1 MSLLNISSIVFDLLL
16 AKTVTDHLRS
26 SIANDGETSLGSVRQ
41 GDCIKLLNEESQF
54 QVIGIDNKHQK
65 CWVRQ
70 WPILPSG
77 SPVFEISIKQIAIA

>member
-1 MSLLNISSIVFDLLL
+1 MSFLNISSIVFDLLL
-16 AKTVTDHLRS
+16 AKTVTDQLRS
-26 SIANDGETSLGSVRQ
+26 SIANAGETSLESLRQ
-41 GDCIKLLNEESQF
+41 GDCIKLLDEESQF

-77 SPVFEISIKQIAIA
+77 SPVFEISLKEISIA

>member
-16 AKTVTDHLRS
+16 AKTVTDQLRS
-26 SIANDGETSLGSVRQ
+26 SIANAGETSLGSLRQ

-77 SPVFEISIKQIAIA
+77 SPVFEISLKQISIV

>member
-16 AKTVTDHLRS
+16 AKTVTDQLRN
-26 SIANDGETSLGSVRQ
+26 SIPNAGETSLESLRQ

-54 QVIGIDNKHQK
+54 QVIGIDKKHQK
-65 CWVRQ
+65 CCVRE

-77 SPVFEISIKQIAIA
+77 SPVFEISLKQISIV

>member
-16 AKTVTDHLRS
+16 ARTVTDQLSS
-26 SIANDGETSLGSVRQ
+26 SIANAGETSLESLRQ

-77 SPVFEISIKQIAIA
+77 SPVFEISLKQISIL

>member
-1 MSLLNISSIVFDLLL
+1 MSLLNISSIVFDFLL
-16 AKTVTDHLRS
+16 AKTVTDQLRS
-26 SIANDGETSLGSVRQ
+26 SIANAGENALESLRQ

-77 SPVFEISIKQIAIA
+77 SPVFEISLQQISIV

>member
-16 AKTVTDHLRS
+16 AKTVTDQLRS
-26 SIANDGETSLGSVRQ
+26 SIANAEETSWGSLRQ

-77 SPVFEISIKQIAIA
+77 SPVFEISLKQISIV

>member
-1 MSLLNISSIVFDLLL
+1 MSLLNISSSAFDLLL
-16 AKTVTDHLRS
+16 DKTVTDQLMT
-26 SIANDGETSLGSVRQ
+26 SIANAGETSLESLRQ

-77 SPVFEISIKQIAIA
+77 SPVFEISIQEIAIV

>member
-16 AKTVTDHLRS
+16 AKTVTDQLSS
-26 SIANDGETSLGSVRQ
+26 SIANAGETLLESLRQ

-77 SPVFEISIKQIAIA
+77 SPVFEISLKQISIF

>member
-16 AKTVTDHLRS
+16 AKTVTDQLRS
-26 SIANDGETSLGSVRQ
+26 SIANAGETSLGSLSQ

-54 QVIGIDNKHQK
+54 QVIGIDNKHKK

-77 SPVFEISIKQIAIA
+77 SPVFEISIQQIAIL

>member
-1 MSLLNISSIVFDLLL
+1 MSLLNISSIVFDFLL
-16 AKTVTDHLRS
+16 AKTVTDELRS
-26 SIANDGETSLGSVRQ
+26 SIANAGETSLKSLRQ

-77 SPVFEISIKQIAIA
+77 SPVFEISLKQISIV

>member
-16 AKTVTDHLRS
+16 AKTVTDQLRS
-26 SIANDGETSLGSVRQ
+26 SIANARETSLESLRQ

-77 SPVFEISIKQIAIA
+77 SPVFEISLKEISIV

>member
-16 AKTVTDHLRS
+16 AKTVTDQLRS
-26 SIANDGETSLGSVRQ
+26 SIANAGDTSLESIRQ

-77 SPVFEISIKQIAIA
+77 SPVFEISLKQISIV

>member
-1 MSLLNISSIVFDLLL
+1 MSLLNISSSVYDLLL
-16 AKTVTDHLRS
+16 AKTVTDQLRS
-26 SIANDGETSLGSVRQ
+26 SIANAEDTSLESLRQ

-77 SPVFEISIKQIAIA
+77 SPVFEISIRQIAVA

>member
-16 AKTVTDHLRS
+16 DKTFTDQFRS
-26 SIANDGETSLGSVRQ
+26 SIANAGETSLGSLRQ

-77 SPVFEISIKQIAIA
+77 SPVFEISLKQISIV

>member
-1 MSLLNISSIVFDLLL
+1 M
-16 AKTVTDHLRS
+16 AKTGTDHLS
-26 SIANDGETSLGSVRQ
+26 DSIANAGEKSLESLRQ

-77 SPVFEISIKQIAIA
+77 SPVFEISIQQITND

>member
-16 AKTVTDHLRS
+16 AKTVTDQSRS
-26 SIANDGETSLGSVRQ
+26 SIANAGETSLESLSQ

-77 SPVFEISIKQIAIA
+77 SPVFEISLKQISIV

>member
-16 AKTVTDHLRS
+16 AKTVTDQLTS
-26 SIANDGETSLGSVRQ
+26 SIANAGETALESLRQ

-54 QVIGIDNKHQK
+54 QVIGIDNKRQK

-77 SPVFEISIKQIAIA
+77 SPVFEISIQQIAIL

>member
-16 AKTVTDHLRS
+16 AKTVTDQLRT
-26 SIANDGETSLGSVRQ
+26 SIANAGETSLGSLRQ

-77 SPVFEISIKQIAIA
+77 SPVFEISLKQISIV

>member
-16 AKTVTDHLRS
+16 AKTVTDQLRNSIPNAGEAS
-26 SIANDGETSLGSVRQ
+26 SESLRQ

-54 QVIGIDNKHQK
+54 QVIGIDNKRQK

-77 SPVFEISIKQIAIA
+77 SPVFEISIQQIAIL

>member
-16 AKTVTDHLRS
+16 AKTVTDQLRS
-26 SIANDGETSLGSVRQ
+26 SIAIAGETSFGSLRQ

-77 SPVFEISIKQIAIA
+77 SPVFEISLKQISIV

>member
-16 AKTVTDHLRS
+16 AKTVTDQLRS
-26 SIANDGETSLGSVRQ
+26 SIANAGETSLESLRQ

-65 CWVRQ
+65 CWVRK

-77 SPVFEISIKQIAIA
+77 SPVFEISPKQISMV

>member
-1 MSLLNISSIVFDLLL
+1 MSLLSISSIVVDLLL
-16 AKTVTDHLRS
+16 AKTVTDQLSS
-26 SIANDGETSLGSVRQ
+26 SIANAGETSLGSLRQ

-54 QVIGIDNKHQK
+54 QVIGIDNKHKK

-77 SPVFEISIKQIAIA
+77 SPVFEISIQQIAIL

>member
-16 AKTVTDHLRS
+16 AKTVTDQLNS
-26 SIANDGETSLGSVRQ
+26 SISNAGETLLESLRQ

-77 SPVFEISIKQIAIA
+77 SPVFEISLKQISIV